1 MGREHVG
8 KNELQSYLE
17 SELHKFGACNGYRV
31 SAVTKLETPDAEGC
45 NWVPKITLASDGKK
59 PRDPCASIAERIVA
73 QARKR
78 FNLA

>member
-1 MGREHVG
+1 MSRERVE

-17 SELHKFGACNGYRV
+17 TELHKFGECNGYRV
-31 SAVTKLETPDAEGC
+31 SAITKLVTPDAEGC
-45 NWVPKITLASDGKK
+45 NWAPRITLASDGKK

-73 QARKR
+73 EARKR